1 MGASARENTRAD
13 ITCVHTLVN
22 TMNPWRKLMT
32 KKRNSAVGFI
42 AAVAIAVSGLF
53 VPSANAANEIVV
65 WADGDRG
72 PNLVKTLAEK
82 GDWVSGY
89 TITVKSFSNF
99 DALKDAFDKATD
111 ASGPDIVM
119 GANDW
124 VPTGAKSGKLA
135 PITLTASQKARFTA
149 GQLFDLT
156 YKGKLYG
163 VPVDVNNVAMIYNTD
178 LVKTAPKTF
187 GEMVAFYKANKAAK
201 GLKAGLCVAGGG
213 MSWGAHSVFS
223 ALGADAYQFDSRDKI
238 VYNRSFNGTAF
249 GKNVRT
255 YLLDGKKSNGFFPAT
270 DTGCGDNFKDGK
282 VPYAIIGNWE
292 WKDYVAKG
300 FTMNLMPVP
309 GVVANKPG
317 KMFGSV
323 SGALLTT
330 FAAKHGVEAGAKSLL
345 TNFFGSTEG
354 QVRYQKIEG
363 RPPAE
368 KGAALDATVSAAQR
382 GFGAAATLS
391 SLPQIGAFLN
401 NNAGGA
407 NYWDSAPA
415 YWTAVLVDGKDPVV
429 EGNKLAAIWRANT
442 SAGKADL

>member
-1 MGASARENTRAD
+1 MN
-13 ITCVHTLVN
+13 CTLAIHV
-22 TMNPWRKLMT
+22 NPWRKLMT
-32 KKRNSAVGFI
+32 KKRYGVAGVI
-42 AAVAIAVSGLF
+42 AAAALAVSTL
-53 VPSANAANEIVV
+53 VAPSAYANNEIVV
-65 WADGDRG
+65 WADESRG
-72 PNLVKTLAEK
+72 KNLEDVLKVK

-89 TITVKSFSNF
+89 KITVKAFSNF

-156 YKGKLYG
+156 YRGKLYG

-178 LVKTAPKTF
+178 IVKTAPKTF
-187 GEMVAFYKANKAAK
+187 GEMVAVYKANRTSKS
-201 GLKAGLCVAGGG
+201 LKAGLCVAGGG
-213 MSWGAHSVFS
+213 MSWGAHSIFS
-223 ALGADAYQFDSRDKI
+223 ALGADAYQFNSRDQI
-238 VYNRSFNGTAF
+238 IYGRSFNGTTF
-249 GKNVRT
+249 GKNVRKH
-255 YLLDGKKSNGFFPAT
+255 LLDGGKKSNGFLPAS
-270 DTGCGDNFKDGK
+270 DAGCKDNFIDGK

-292 WKDYVAKG
+292 WKDYVDKG

-309 GVVANKPG
+309 GVTANKPG

-345 TNFFGSTEG
+345 TNFFGSTDG

-382 GFGAAATLS
+382 GFGAAASLS
-391 SLPQIGAFLN
+391 SIPQIGAFLN

-429 EGNKLAAIWRANT
+429 EGNKLAAIWRTNT
-442 SAGKADL
+442 TAGRADL

>member
-1 MGASARENTRAD
+1 MNTKRFGFAG
-13 ITCVHTLVN
+13 VLAAFALAVSTLV
-22 TMNPWRKLMT
+22 
-32 KKRNSAVGFI
+32 A
-42 AAVAIAVSGLF
+42 
-53 VPSANAANEIVV
+53 PSANAATEIVV
-65 WADGDRG
+65 WADESRG
-72 PNLVKTLAEK
+72 PNLAKVIASK

-89 TITVKSFSNF
+89 TVKVVTFSSF

-111 ASGPDIVM
+111 ASGPDIVV
-119 GANDW
+119 GGNDW

-135 PITLTASQKARFTA
+135 PLTLTAAVKARFNQT
-149 GQLFDLT
+149 QFVDLT

-163 VPVDVNNVAMIYNTD
+163 VPVDINNVAMIYNTK
-178 LVKTAPKTF
+178 LVSSAPKTF
-187 GEMVAFYKANKAAK
+187 GEMVSTYKSLKASK
-201 GLKAGLCVAGGG
+201 GLKAGLCIAGGG

-223 ALGADAYQFDSRDKI
+223 ALGADAYQFDSRGNI
-238 VYNRSFNGTAF
+238 VYNRSFNGTTF

-270 DTGCGDNFKDGK
+270 DAGCGDNVKDGK

-300 FTMNLMPVP
+300 FAMNLMPVP
-309 GVVANKPG
+309 GVVAGKPG

-345 TNFFGSTEG
+345 TNFFASSDG
-354 QVRYQKIEG
+354 QVRYQKLEG
-363 RPPAE
+363 RPPTE
-368 KGAALDATVSAAQR
+368 KGAQADSSVEAGQR
-382 GFGAAATLS
+382 GFGTAA
-391 SLPQIGAFLN
+391 SLAGIPQIGAFLN
-401 NNAGGA
+401 SNAGGA
-407 NYWDSAPA
+407 SYWDSAPA

-442 SAGKADL
+442 TAGKSDL

>member
-1 MGASARENTRAD
+1 
-13 ITCVHTLVN
+13 
-22 TMNPWRKLMT
+22 MNPWRKLMT
-32 KKRNSAVGFI
+32 KKRFSAVGFI
-42 AAVAIAVSGLF
+42 SAVAIAVSGLV

-72 PNLVKTLAEK
+72 PNLVKVLAEK
-82 GDWVSGY
+82 GDWVAGY

-124 VPTGAKSGKLA
+124 VPTGAKTGKLA
-135 PITLTASQKARFTA
+135 PITLTASQKARFTS

-163 VPVDVNNVAMIYNTD
+163 VPIDVNNVAMIYNTD

-187 GEMVAFYKANKAAK
+187 GEMVDFYKANKASK

-223 ALGADAYQFDSRDKI
+223 ALGADAYQFDSRGKI
-238 VYNRSFNGTAF
+238 VYNRSFNGTTF

-255 YLLDGKKSNGFFPAT
+255 YLLDGKKSNGFFPAS
-270 DTGCGDNFKDGK
+270 DAGCGDNVKDGK

-309 GVVANKPG
+309 GVVAGKPG

-330 FAAKHGVEAGAKSLL
+330 YAAKHGVEAGAKSLL
-345 TNFFGSTEG
+345 TNFFGSTDG

-382 GFGAAATLS
+382 GFGAAASAS

-442 SAGKADL
+442 TAGKADL